1 MVFFPVLFSSNLS
14 PNGSGI
20 QDLSLQNL
28 HLFWRDRDFQVV
40 FCSDLFFNLE
50 KIKTSY
56 ACHLSRPAS
65 SGTSGKS
72 ETCPDSHRRGL

>member
-50 KIKTSY
+50 KI
-56 ACHLSRPAS
+56 
-65 SGTSGKS
+65 
-72 ETCPDSHRRGL
+72 

>member
-20 QDLSLQNL
+20 LDLSLQNL

-40 FCSDLFFNLE
+40 FCIDLFFNLE
-50 KIKTSY
+50 KIKNLLCLPPQS
-56 ACHLSRPAS
+56 
-65 SGTSGKS
+65 
-72 ETCPDSHRRGL
+72 TCFIRDFRKI